1 MPAHTVLREA
11 IAKRYI
17 PAPHDAREVHA
28 RLAGFF
34 RWSGEQVR
42 EQKRKRVRDAKAL
55 GSAASATGGEEIEL
69 SIGSKR
75 RLEAELYHWRM
86 AEQWGN
92 VLGLCSDMEIFP
104 QLVEPG
110 DTGSL
115 HCDLR
120 RCVREAD
127 AHLDSYRALIDGLTR
142 FEASQKH
149 GANGRVAEVATE
161 VAKFFGEMGRAV
173 QAAEMYETL
182 LAQPRDL
189 LYASIAS
196 RHQVASVRVL
206 YGNVLVQRWTES
218 PAGSAD
224 KSFELVH
231 RAQQQFS
238 TALDELRCV
247 CRQPELR
254 ASVPRWLTTKLIE
267 RLSDAREDRRTYGHS
282 RVHDTHRELVVH
294 DRGEVQDLERAKKD
308 AIHEE
313 EHAHA
318 LLEAK
323 LVLSRADMT
332 LAECLCLIGG
342 LAYRSGDFEAAQAHY
357 AEAAE
362 YVEEHVGASHPLAAE
377 AFLGLGNLGYQ
388 RGLYDEAERAIRKAM
403 SIRQIAYGPSHP
415 SFAEAVEALAS
426 LCEAT
431 GRDFDYQQLSKR
443 AANIRAVYE
452 AEKQELQRP
461 AKRTLQIDSQHSAPV
476 RSNLKDNQF

>member
-17 PAPHDAREVHA
+17 PAPHDAREIHA

-34 RWSGEQVR
+34 RWSDQQVR
-42 EQKRKRVRDAKAL
+42 EQKRKRGLDAKAL
-55 GSAASATGGEEIEL
+55 GSAASATGGEEIG
-69 SIGSKR
+69 SFGSKR

-247 CRQPELR
+247 
-254 ASVPRWLTTKLIE
+254 
-267 RLSDAREDRRTYGHS
+267 
-282 RVHDTHRELVVH
+282 
-294 DRGEVQDLERAKKD
+294 
-308 AIHEE
+308 
-313 EHAHA
+313 
-318 LLEAK
+318 
-323 LVLSRADMT
+323 
-332 LAECLCLIGG
+332 
-342 LAYRSGDFEAAQAHY
+342 
-357 AEAAE
+357 
-362 YVEEHVGASHPLAAE
+362 
-377 AFLGLGNLGYQ
+377 
-388 RGLYDEAERAIRKAM
+388 
-403 SIRQIAYGPSHP
+403 
-415 SFAEAVEALAS
+415 
-426 LCEAT
+426 
-431 GRDFDYQQLSKR
+431 
-443 AANIRAVYE
+443 
-452 AEKQELQRP
+452 
-461 AKRTLQIDSQHSAPV
+461 
-476 RSNLKDNQF
+476 